1 MLKVLRA
8 AASACALVATL
19 TFVAPVRADDIDAG
33 DANPVI
39 AGLLADQ
46 ADAVGEVAAPLWKY
60 RDADLQAAVDAAL
73 RRLHLDRAAE
83 SRRLAVALVDTT
95 DADRPRVAAVN
106 GDLMMYAA
114 SLPKIAILFAAFDM
128 AERGRL
134 KIDGGVEESLTAMI
148 RVSSNVEATANIHRV
163 GVENIARALM
173 SPRYRFYDPDRNG
186 GLWVGK
192 DYGKAGLW
200 QRDPLH
206 SLSHGAT
213 PMQVARF
220 YYLLQR
226 DELVSP
232 AASRRMKAILG
243 DPGINHK
250 FVKGLRGVDPNASL
264 CRKSGTW
271 GTFHSDSALV
281 EHDGRSYVAVAL
293 SNDAR
298 GGQWLSDLIVAFDEI
313 VAARPQTRFETAGR
327 RN

>member
-134 KIDGGVEESLTAMI
+134 KI
-148 RVSSNVEATANIHRV
+148 HRV

-206 SLSHGAT
+206 SLS
-213 PMQVARF
+213 
-220 YYLLQR
+220 
-226 DELVSP
+226 
-232 AASRRMKAILG
+232 
-243 DPGINHK
+243 
-250 FVKGLRGVDPNASL
+250 
-264 CRKSGTW
+264 
-271 GTFHSDSALV
+271 
-281 EHDGRSYVAVAL
+281 
-293 SNDAR
+293 
-298 GGQWLSDLIVAFDEI
+298 
-313 VAARPQTRFETAGR
+313 
-327 RN
+327 